1 MRHTTQ
7 PSDKQALIEQLYPMP
22 NRPLGPRGKM
32 DLAADVRRRDDVR
45 LARLQGRD
53 LVRAQLLRK
62 LRLENRI
69 GPCRAAAKM
78 RITHRRELQSDR
90 LEDFVDAPAELLSVL
105 QAAWRVQRHALRPA
119 IHRHLRREA
128 LPLRSD

>member
-7 PSDKQALIEQLYPMP
+7 LSGTQALVEQFYPMP
-22 NRPLGPRGKM
+22 NRSLGPHGKM
-32 DLAADVRRRDDVR
+32 HLAADVRRRDDVR
-45 LARLQGRD
+45 LVRLQRRD

-78 RITHRRELQSDR
+78 RIAHRRELQSDC
-90 LEDFVDAPAELLSVL
+90 LEDFVDAPAELLPVL
-105 QAAWRVQRHALRPA
+105 QAAWR
-119 IHRHLRREA
+119 
-128 LPLRSD
+128 